1 MSSTLASTSAST
13 NVRQEFNRLSLVES
27 GITEDEFG
35 DLLAYITNNPN
46 KIPDIEE
53 NLKYGSDKVKVKYLR
68 KLLDSEQPGASAK
81 RTRENSIISTEGPL
95 HPHEGALM
103 LPVYTRD
110 IFKEVTSGIY
120 GGKSYIIHGPYQ
132 SGKTTFL
139 LELKETIRSQ
149 SSNLKYFSMPEIK
162 GDTLENKRRGF
173 FKFISYRIFK
183 EVLTETETI
192 DKISELEIPYYV
204 LIDEFQYIFT
214 DNELLNVTKDFFQ
227 NISSSKVRYVA
238 VGTFILVD
246 LLNDDGELISPF
258 NKASFKLMNL
268 FDRREMGEIFK
279 QYQLNL
285 SESGV
290 PSSLTAE
297 IIKESCGHPA
307 SFMILL
313 KLYHDLRPTVN
324 KWGIKL
330 QERLTEYMNGTHIK
344 IKHEINRMDD
354 DEKQYLRG
362 LVEYMADHWYMDLS
376 DLTALDDTVKK
387 LLNFGILNIMDT
399 NSVGFTS
406 CIILRVCIDTLFSKP
421 SSSPGLEDDISCDP
435 VDLLM
440 LGLSYIEPTIVA
452 DNRVLNKEGV
462 GERIMQASLFCI
474 FNDLLP
480 RPKMCLLEVRAKGR
494 ERLDLMIVDGD
505 KNLVAYSFKSNKTSE
520 SDFKDPLRQALSYA
534 NHYGMDINL
543 VNFYPSGY
551 YLNYVHAPKEIFLI
565 NVAHNTTCTQFTIT
579 LPSEPSYTQVVNTSS
594 KKKLPD
600 VKMSALLPNKPDF
613 WPDDRAIPLDLVTVI
628 ESELALHREE
638 NARLMAKIT
647 GLEFKKAE
655 LIERVAKL
663 EEKQLENVVIKNL
676 LHASCEKY
684 NHINKTGIKMC
695 RTVGYK
701 SETSHIALTILSCGH
716 IFHRSCIEKQLL
728 HTKPSTCPFPDCG
741 KNVDIIVD
749 PSFIR
754 RGSQSSQSSG
764 ISAISNVISEKFVL
778 NSPAIPEDLMEGI
791 EDSAIPR
798 NQLLCAKCLEE
809 ITADFPKDTVFLS
822 CKHAMHYDCI
832 GNPHKKCPT
841 CSGEDLVMFPVE
853 QASRTTQK
861 K

>member
-1 MSSTLASTSAST
+1 
-13 NVRQEFNRLSLVES
+13 
-27 GITEDEFG
+27 
-35 DLLAYITNNPN
+35 
-46 KIPDIEE
+46 
-53 NLKYGSDKVKVKYLR
+53 
-68 KLLDSEQPGASAK
+68 
-81 RTRENSIISTEGPL
+81 
-95 HPHEGALM
+95 
-103 LPVYTRD
+103 
-110 IFKEVTSGIY
+110 
-120 GGKSYIIHGPYQ
+120 
-132 SGKTTFL
+132 
-139 LELKETIRSQ
+139 
-149 SSNLKYFSMPEIK
+149 MPEIK

-227 NISSSKVRYVA
+227 NISSSKVRYVT

-268 FDRREMGEIFK
+268 FDRRENG
-279 QYQLNL
+279 
-285 SESGV
+285 
-290 PSSLTAE
+290 LTAE

-399 NSVGFTS
+399 NSV
-406 CIILRVCIDTLFSKP
+406 
-421 SSSPGLEDDISCDP
+421 EDDISCDP

-480 RPKMCLLEVRAKGR
+480 RPKMCLLEVIKHPNLTSRTPK
-494 ERLDLMIVDGD
+494 ERIKAG
-505 KNLVAYSFKSNKTSE
+505 S
-520 SDFKDPLRQALSYA
+520 SYA
-534 NHYGMDINL
+534 NHYGMDI
-543 VNFYPSGY
+543 
-551 YLNYVHAPKEIFLI
+551 
-565 NVAHNTTCTQFTIT
+565 T
-579 LPSEPSYTQVVNTSS
+579 LSTSIQATSS

-684 NHINKTGIKMC
+684 NHINKQGLK
-695 RTVGYK
+695 
-701 SETSHIALTILSCGH
+701 CGA
-716 IFHRSCIEKQLL
+716 
-728 HTKPSTCPFPDCG
+728 
-741 KNVDIIVD
+741 
-749 PSFIR
+749 
-754 RGSQSSQSSG
+754 G

-778 NSPAIPEDLMEGI
+778 NSPAIPEDPMEGI

-798 NQLLCAKCLEE
+798 NQLLCTKCLEE
-809 ITADFPKDTVFLS
+809 ITADFPKRYCLFILQTRRFENHPEKRSNDSTEKSSSKKAKKKWWEDHVRKLIEELISETSQDPEIAKEGDPPFG
-822 CKHAMHYDCI
+822 I
-832 GNPHKKCPT
+832 G
-841 CSGEDLVMFPVE
+841 
-853 QASRTTQK
+853 
-861 K
+861 